1 MGIFLLLLIL
11 LNYLLLLNCKE
22 MPRILQSGIR
32 NIADSELENCKL
44 LALSAGRT
52 RLWPR
57 VHSREQRPV
66 RRNRLLVQSRH
77 TPLPDFPMALTKRQK
92 TSAVDL
98 LNKILEAELSGVVRY
113 THYSFMV
120 YGYDRI
126 PIVTWL
132 RQQADE
138 SLLHAQEAGE
148 MITHLGEHPSLSI
161 GEMLETHEHDIDAIL
176 RESLEHETQARKLYQ
191 KLLTLATDRSVV
203 LEEYARKMVAAEEMH
218 AGEVDK
224 MLRRPGS
231 VAKFAE

>member
-1 MGIFLLLLIL
+1 
-11 LNYLLLLNCKE
+11 
-22 MPRILQSGIR
+22 MPRT
-32 NIADSELENCKL
+32 A
-44 LALSAGRT
+44 
-52 RLWPR
+52 PR
-57 VHSREQRPV
+57 SPQRASSTIPSCA
-66 RRNRLLVQSRH
+66 RS
-77 TPLPDFPMALTKRQK
+77 PDFPMALTKRQK